1 MPRTIWNHFHYTMI
15 LLHTSKC
22 WLWSLEVW
30 QFWQRCHLH
39 EMEFSHEGRS
49 FVRLRRKLQLLRSNT
64 STRNAPRRCNPLR
77 FQIYFFRFLLLIS
90 FHCWCYH
97 FKIWNIPS
105 LVFVL
110 FLILVL
116 VPWSLSL
123 SFCYHRHCHRPP
135 TCHCPHQQH
144 LGIKCNSHK
153 RIWSTLPLCK
163 SVFTKVLMGDFDY
176 KCILQNLHKCT
187 FQCHS
192 CPSPL
197 SSSQHSLL
205 WKYTYILYGLYHI
218 LPGFPEPAVMW
229 YHGTMK
235 LVPTNNIVTVTT
247 GRRNKLTFLRSALF
261 KKAGMTLCPMKQ
273 QSLKNKIFYLLWFA
287 TLQV

>member
-1 MPRTIWNHFHYTMI
+1 
-15 LLHTSKC
+15 
-22 WLWSLEVW
+22 
-30 QFWQRCHLH
+30 
-39 EMEFSHEGRS
+39 MEFSHEGRS

-97 FKIWNIPS
+97 FKNWNIPS

-153 RIWSTLPLCK
+153 RIWSTLLLCK

-192 CPSPL
+192 CPSLL

-205 WKYTYILYGLYHI
+205 WKYTYHVAFTISIQASQSQQWCG
-218 LPGFPEPAVMW
+218 
-229 YHGTMK
+229 
-235 LVPTNNIVTVTT
+235 TT
-247 GRRNKLTFLRSALF
+247 GQWSWFQRTTLWPSPLD
-261 KKAGMTLCPMKQ
+261 AGT
-273 QSLKNKIFYLLWFA
+273 SSHS
-287 TLQV
+287 

>member
-77 FQIYFFRFLLLIS
+77 FQIYFFLFLLLIS

-116 VPWSLSL
+116 VPWSLSFIILLPSSL
-123 SFCYHRHCHRPP
+123 SPSLY
-135 TCHCPHQQH
+135 
-144 LGIKCNSHK
+144 
-153 RIWSTLPLCK
+153 LPLSPSATSWNQMQQSQK
-163 SVFTKVLMGDFDY
+163 NLKYIAIMQ
-176 KCILQNLHKCT
+176 KCIHKS
-187 FQCHS
+187 FD
-192 CPSPL
+192 
-197 SSSQHSLL
+197 
-205 WKYTYILYGLYHI
+205 G
-218 LPGFPEPAVMW
+218 GFW
-229 YHGTMK
+229 
-235 LVPTNNIVTVTT
+235 L
-247 GRRNKLTFLRSALF
+247 
-261 KKAGMTLCPMKQ
+261 
-273 QSLKNKIFYLLWFA
+273 
-287 TLQV
+287 